1 MTKYLRLKIR
11 AFALHP
17 AVLAWSIGFVL
28 FWAVMW
34 VFVFGGGMLE
44 YRGEPWYE
52 EAVKSY
58 VSLMFGGLG
67 IISMGSA
74 STGIVGNIV
83 PASAATRFLTRFSRL
98 SPKRLLLEDTLASL
112 GALLYVASVIIL
124 VTLGLSRL
132 RYGVLAAPQNLPAL
146 IGLLVLLGLFFYALA
161 RFLGYLVLAAGAPK
175 LMKSVAGM
183 LPLLLSFIP
192 YALIFAGKGNLAGYV
207 FPPIG
212 IQALI
217 VWSVSG
223 RLPPATNLLNW
234 FVRSYVKGEQT
245 PSIDPWIA
253 LASTAVWIAVLW
265 ILTMVLYK
273 RAKALHPAEL
283 S

>member
-1 MTKYLRLKIR
+1 MTRYIRLKIR
-11 AFALHP
+11 SFVLHP
-17 AVLAWSIGFVL
+17 AVIAWSIGFVL
-28 FWAVMW
+28 FWALMW
-34 VFVFGGGMLE
+34 IFVFGGGLLE
-44 YRGEPWYE
+44 HRGEPWYG

-58 VSLMFGGLG
+58 VALMFGGLG

-74 STGIVGNIV
+74 STGIVGGIV
-83 PASAATRFLTRFSRL
+83 PASAATRFLSRFSKL

-112 GALLYVASVIIL
+112 GALLYVASVIIV

-132 RYGVLAAPQNLPAL
+132 RYGILAVPQCLPAL
-146 IGLLVLLGLFFYALA
+146 VGLLILLGLFFYALA

-175 LMKSVAGM
+175 LMKSVANM
-183 LPLLLSFIP
+183 LPLLLSFVP

-223 RLPPATNLLNW
+223 RLPPATNLLSW
-234 FVRSYVKGEQT
+234 FMKVYIKGEQT
-245 PSIDPWIA
+245 PSIDPLIA
-253 LASTAVWIAVLW
+253 LASTAVWIVVLW
-265 ILTMVLYK
+265 LLTMVLYK